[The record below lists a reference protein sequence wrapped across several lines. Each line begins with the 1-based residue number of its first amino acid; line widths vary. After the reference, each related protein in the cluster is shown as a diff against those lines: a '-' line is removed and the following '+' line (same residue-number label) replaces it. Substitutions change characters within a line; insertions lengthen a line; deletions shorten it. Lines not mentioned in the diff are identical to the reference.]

1 VGKFFNRRTFK
12 ISGLLYHTSL
22 SKGYFWRTVQQQE
35 IDYVEEGEGKL
46 KGLEIENRDQI
57 FFKVNENN

>member
-1 VGKFFNRRTFK
+1 
-12 ISGLLYHTSL
+12 
-22 SKGYFWRTVQQQE
+22 VQQQE